1 MIPAA
6 FEYSRASS
14 VDEASKLLDKYG
26 DDAKVLAGGHSL
38 IPLMRLR
45 LAQPTALV
53 DINGIK
59 GLDQIKVE
67 GSKVH
72 IGALVRHVQIQNS
85 DVLKDKLPILAEV
98 AGEVGDNQVRNM
110 GTMGGVIAHADAAGD
125 YPTIALML
133 DAEIVT
139 NKRKIHAKDFFK
151 DLFTTPLATN
161 EIVTEVVFPVADGPH
176 KYIKFRRRLFDWA
189 IVGAAPTDSTHRV
202 TFGPARN
209 TRSTWRECSPRGPYN
224 KRAEGPVLFD
234 WMTAPASIDD
244 VERRLRERRYI
255 GDRGLATSIF
265 LALKLEKPLF
275 IEGEAGVGK
284 TEAAKVMAEVL
295 DARLIRLQCYEGIDL
310 AHAVYEWNYPRQ
322 LLHIRLL
329 GEGEDRRTAE
339 REIFSSEFL
348 LRRPLLDAIDNDD
361 PTPPVL
367 LIDEIDRSDE
377 EFEAF
382 LLELLSDFQISI
394 PEIGT
399 IKAKKPPFVVITS
412 NRTREVHDA
421 LKRRCLYHW
430 IDYPDLEK
438 EVEIVRA
445 RAPEAADGLAREV
458 AALVQGLRTMELY
471 KVPGVAETLDWA
483 RSLAALGATRIDAS
497 LVDATLGSALKY
509 QEDLERI
516 RQQVPALVERARG
529 A

>member
-1 MIPAA
+1 M
-6 FEYSRASS
+6 
-14 VDEASKLLDKYG
+14 
-26 DDAKVLAGGHSL
+26 
-38 IPLMRLR
+38 
-45 LAQPTALV
+45 
-53 DINGIK
+53 
-59 GLDQIKVE
+59 
-67 GSKVH
+67 
-72 IGALVRHVQIQNS
+72 
-85 DVLKDKLPILAEV
+85 
-98 AGEVGDNQVRNM
+98 
-110 GTMGGVIAHADAAGD
+110 
-125 YPTIALML
+125 
-133 DAEIVT
+133 
-139 NKRKIHAKDFFK
+139 
-151 DLFTTPLATN
+151 
-161 EIVTEVVFPVADGPH
+161 
-176 KYIKFRRRLFDWA
+176 
-189 IVGAAPTDSTHRV
+189 
-202 TFGPARN
+202 
-209 TRSTWRECSPRGPYN
+209 
-224 KRAEGPVLFD
+224 
-234 WMTAPASIDD
+234 ASIPTTIED
-244 VERRLRERRYI
+244 VEARLRERRYI

-284 TEAAKVMAEVL
+284 TEAANVMADVL
-295 DARLIRLQCYEGIDL
+295 GARLIRLQCYEGIDL

-329 GEGEDRRTAE
+329 GETDDKRTAE
-339 REIFSSEFL
+339 REIFSPEFL

-361 PTPPVL
+361 LTPPVL

-382 LLELLSDFQISI
+382 LLELLSDFQVSI

-399 IKAKKPPFVVITS
+399 IKAKKAPFVVITS

-458 AALVQGLRTMELY
+458 AALVQGLRGMDLY

-483 RSLAALGATRIDAS
+483 RSLAVLGATSIDPA
-497 LVDATLGSALKY
+497 LVDATLGAALKY
-509 QEDLERI
+509 QEDLEKVRE
-516 RQQVPALVERARG
+516 QVPAMVEKARG

>member
-1 MIPAA
+1 VTSGPPA
-6 FEYSRASS
+6 
-14 VDEASKLLDKYG
+14 
-26 DDAKVLAGGHSL
+26 
-38 IPLMRLR
+38 
-45 LAQPTALV
+45 
-53 DINGIK
+53 
-59 GLDQIKVE
+59 
-67 GSKVH
+67 
-72 IGALVRHVQIQNS
+72 
-85 DVLKDKLPILAEV
+85 
-98 AGEVGDNQVRNM
+98 
-110 GTMGGVIAHADAAGD
+110 
-125 YPTIALML
+125 TI
-133 DAEIVT
+133 E
-139 NKRKIHAKDFFK
+139 
-151 DLFTTPLATN
+151 
-161 EIVTEVVFPVADGPH
+161 
-176 KYIKFRRRLFDWA
+176 
-189 IVGAAPTDSTHRV
+189 
-202 TFGPARN
+202 
-209 TRSTWRECSPRGPYN
+209 
-224 KRAEGPVLFD
+224 
-234 WMTAPASIDD
+234 D
-244 VERRLRERRYI
+244 VEARLRERRYI

-284 TEAAKVMAEVL
+284 TEAAKVMADVL
-295 DARLIRLQCYEGIDL
+295 GARLIRLQCYEGIDL

-329 GEGEDRRTAE
+329 GEGDDRRTAE

-382 LLELLSDFQISI
+382 LLELLSDFQVSI

-399 IKAKKPPFVVITS
+399 IKAKKTPFVVITS

-458 AALVQGLRTMELY
+458 AALVQGPRGMDLY

-483 RSLAALGATRIDAS
+483 RALAALGATRIDPA
-497 LVDATLGSALKY
+497 LVDATLGAALKY
-509 QEDLERI
+509 QEDLEKI
-516 RQQVPALVERARG
+516 REQVPTLVEKARG

>member
-1 MIPAA
+1 MTT
-6 FEYSRASS
+6 
-14 VDEASKLLDKYG
+14 
-26 DDAKVLAGGHSL
+26 GG
-38 IPLMRLR
+38 
-45 LAQPTALV
+45 
-53 DINGIK
+53 
-59 GLDQIKVE
+59 
-67 GSKVH
+67 
-72 IGALVRHVQIQNS
+72 
-85 DVLKDKLPILAEV
+85 
-98 AGEVGDNQVRNM
+98 
-110 GTMGGVIAHADAAGD
+110 
-125 YPTIALML
+125 
-133 DAEIVT
+133 
-139 NKRKIHAKDFFK
+139 
-151 DLFTTPLATN
+151 
-161 EIVTEVVFPVADGPH
+161 
-176 KYIKFRRRLFDWA
+176 
-189 IVGAAPTDSTHRV
+189 
-202 TFGPARN
+202 
-209 TRSTWRECSPRGPYN
+209 
-224 KRAEGPVLFD
+224 
-234 WMTAPASIDD
+234 PASID
-244 VERRLRERRYI
+244 EIEQRLRERRYI

-284 TEAAKVMAEVL
+284 TEAAKVMADVL
-295 DARLIRLQCYEGIDL
+295 GARLIRLQCYEGIDL

-329 GEGEDRRTAE
+329 GEGDDKRVAE

-382 LLELLSDFQISI
+382 LLELLSDFQVSI

-399 IKAKKPPFVVITS
+399 IKAKKRPFVVITS

-430 IDYPDLEK
+430 IDYPNLEK

-445 RAPEAADGLAREV
+445 RAPEAAEGLAREV
-458 AALVQGLRTMELY
+458 AALVQSLRGMDLY

-483 RSLAALGATRIDAS
+483 RSLAALGATRIDAE
-497 LVDATLGSALKY
+497 LVDATLGAALKY

-516 RQQVPALVERARG
+516 REQVPVMVEKARG

>member
-1 MIPAA
+1 M
-6 FEYSRASS
+6 SS
-14 VDEASKLLDKYG
+14 TPSTIDE
-26 DDAKVLAGGHSL
+26 
-38 IPLMRLR
+38 
-45 LAQPTALV
+45 
-53 DINGIK
+53 
-59 GLDQIKVE
+59 VE
-67 GSKVH
+67 
-72 IGALVRHVQIQNS
+72 A
-85 DVLKDKLPILAEV
+85 
-98 AGEVGDNQVRNM
+98 
-110 GTMGGVIAHADAAGD
+110 
-125 YPTIALML
+125 
-133 DAEIVT
+133 
-139 NKRKIHAKDFFK
+139 
-151 DLFTTPLATN
+151 
-161 EIVTEVVFPVADGPH
+161 
-176 KYIKFRRRLFDWA
+176 
-189 IVGAAPTDSTHRV
+189 
-202 TFGPARN
+202 
-209 TRSTWRECSPRGPYN
+209 
-224 KRAEGPVLFD
+224 
-234 WMTAPASIDD
+234 
-244 VERRLRERRYI
+244 RLRERRYI

-284 TEAAKVMAEVL
+284 TEAAKVMADVL
-295 DARLIRLQCYEGIDL
+295 GARLIRLQCYEGIDL

-329 GEGEDRRTAE
+329 DEKGDRRTAE
-339 REIFSSEFL
+339 REIFSPEFL

-382 LLELLSDFQISI
+382 LLELLSDFQVSI

-399 IKAKKPPFVVITS
+399 IKAKKAPFVVITS

-445 RAPEAADGLAREV
+445 RAPEAAEGLAREV
-458 AALVQGLRTMELY
+458 ARLVQGLRGMDLY

-497 LVDATLGSALKY
+497 IVDATLGAALKY
-509 QEDLERI
+509 QEDLEKVRE
-516 RQQVPALVERARG
+516 QVPSMVEKARG